1 MPVGHL
7 NKEKQMKRLHTYSIV
22 ALDIKTNQ
30 IGVAVQSHWF
40 AVGALCPWIEPG
52 VGAITTQSMVEV
64 SYGPKGLDLLRNG
77 ETSQEALKLLLEADD
92 GRDLRQVA
100 IVDAKGNIAVHTGNR
115 CIAEAGHQTGDSFSV
130 QANMM
135 LNNSVWP
142 AMASA
147 FENTKGTLADHLI
160 AALQAA
166 QDAGGDIRG
175 KQSAAL
181 MIAENVRDDTPWTHM
196 LTNLRVDDHTEPII
210 ELQRLLYVQHAYDL
224 MNEGDDLLIKE
235 QSEAARKKYQ
245 QAAELAPDI
254 EELPFWQAVTLADT
268 GKIDQALPIF
278 QRVFSR
284 NQNWALLVQRLPSSG
299 LLTDDPGVMRKILS
313 VNLHKGVD

>member
-1 MPVGHL
+1 
-7 NKEKQMKRLHTYSIV
+7 MKRLHTYSIV
-22 ALDIKTNQ
+22 ALDKKTNQ

-52 VGAITTQSMVEV
+52 VGAIATQSMVKV
-64 SYGPKGLDLLRNG
+64 SYGPKGLRLLRNG
-77 ETSQEALKLLLEADD
+77 KTSQEALKLLLKADD

-115 CIAEAGHQTGDSFSV
+115 CIAEAGHQTGNLFSA

-135 LNNSVWP
+135 LNNSVWS

-147 FENTKGTLADHLI
+147 YENSGGVLANRLI
-160 AALQAA
+160 SALQAA
-166 QDAGGDIRG
+166 QEAGGDIRG

-181 MIAENVRDDTPWTHM
+181 MIAENVRDNASWSHM
-196 LTNLRVDDHTEPII
+196 LVNLRVDDHLEPII
-210 ELQRLLYVQHAYDL
+210 ELQRLLDVQNAYDL
-224 MNEGDDLLIKE
+224 MNEGDDLLSKY
-235 QSEAARKKYQ
+235 QPDSARIKYQ

-278 QRVFSR
+278 KHVF
-284 NQNWALLVQRLPSSG
+284 NCNKNWALLVQRLPASG
-299 LLTDDPGVMRKILS
+299 LLTNDPGVMRKILS
-313 VNLHKGVD
+313 VNLHKRVD